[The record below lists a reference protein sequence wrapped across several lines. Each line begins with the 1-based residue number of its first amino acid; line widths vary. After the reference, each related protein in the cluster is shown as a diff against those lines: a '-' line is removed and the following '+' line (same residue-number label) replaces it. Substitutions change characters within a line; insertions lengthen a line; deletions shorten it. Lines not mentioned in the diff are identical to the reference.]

1 MKKLLLTLLFGTLG
15 ITNTFAS
22 FPVTD
27 TLPVTENINT
37 IEVVETE
44 NTTIQSA
51 KKDTP
56 FGNWSLILGLT
67 YFPLFVIGALM
78 VWDGPELA
86 GGVLMLASIAAFIA
100 SIITGIISLI
110 RKEKP
115 KWKAIIGLGLT
126 LGVLILSFVSNLRIG

>member
-1 MKKLLLTLLFGTLG
+1 MRKLLILLFGTLS

-22 FPVTD
+22 FVVTD
-27 TLPVTENINT
+27 TLPVSENINT

-44 NTTIQSA
+44 NTTIESD
-51 KKDTP
+51 KKNTP

-67 YFPLFVIGALM
+67 YFPSLIIGALM
-78 VWDGPELA
+78 AWDGPELA

-110 RKEKP
+110 RKEKS

-126 LGVLILSFVSNLRIG
+126 LGVLIISFVSSLKI

>member
-27 TLPVTENINT
+27 TLPATENINT

-67 YFPLFVIGALM
+67 YFPLFVIGLIIMYEGNESVGALLIITS
-78 VWDGPELA
+78 LA
-86 GGVLMLASIAAFIA
+86 AYIA
-100 SIITGIISLI
+100 SIVTGLVSLI
-110 RKEKP
+110 RKEKT
-115 KWKAIIGLGLT
+115 KWKAIIGLLLT
-126 LGVLILSFVSNLRIG
+126 LGLLILSLASSIKY

>member
-22 FPVTD
+22 F
-27 TLPVTENINT
+27 PVTENINT

-67 YFPLFVIGALM
+67 YFPLFVIGLIIMYEGNESVGALLIITS
-78 VWDGPELA
+78 LA
-86 GGVLMLASIAAFIA
+86 AYIA
-100 SIITGIISLI
+100 SIVTGLVSLI

-126 LGVLILSFVSNLRIG
+126 LGVLILSFVSTLRID